1 MKHHV
6 QITINGRSV
15 DTWVEERKLLVQFLR
30 EDMELTGAHIG
41 CVIGECGACSI
52 LLDGEIIKSCLIL
65 AVQANGH
72 EITTIEGIEDR
83 GKLDSVQQS
92 FVDEY
97 GVQCGYCSPGM
108 ILSSHALLA
117 NNPNPTEAEVRYA
130 LAGNTCMCTGYGQII
145 KAVLRAA
152 EQVKGQTT

>member
-15 DTWVEERKLLVQFLR
+15 HTWVEERKLLVQFLR

-130 LAGNTCMCTGYGQII
+130 LAGNTCMCTGYAQII
-145 KAVLRAA
+145 RAVLRAA
-152 EQVKGQTT
+152 EQVTGQTT